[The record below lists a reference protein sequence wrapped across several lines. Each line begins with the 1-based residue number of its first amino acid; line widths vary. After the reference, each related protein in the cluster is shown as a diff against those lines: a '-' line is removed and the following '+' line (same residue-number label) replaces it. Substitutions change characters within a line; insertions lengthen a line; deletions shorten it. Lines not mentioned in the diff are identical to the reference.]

1 MAKKRILVMC
11 GSGIASSTVCG
22 QKIMKGCKERGID
35 VDVKCI
41 AFREAQGQVMDAD
54 LVVTV
59 TPGFKMGNI
68 PVINGVAFL
77 TGLGEQAVLDEI
89 AKVLRR

>member
-1 MAKKRILVMC
+1 MTKKRILVMC

-22 QKIMKGCKERGID
+22 QKIMKGCKDRGVD

-41 AFREAQGQVMDAD
+41 AFREAQGQVVDAD

-59 TPGFKMGNI
+59 TPGFKLGDI

-77 TGLGEQAVLDEI
+77 TGVGEQSVLEEI
-89 AKVLRR
+89 VKVLRR